1 MALLNLFNKKGTII
15 LYSAQ
20 QKDDYIE
27 KLDQANIPFKISEQ
41 KVGFSGDKI
50 VYVIKLNAKDLKNVK

>member
-27 KLDQANIPFKISEQ
+27 KLDQANIPFKISEK

>member
-1 MALLNLFNKKGTII
+1 MALLNLFNRKSTII
-15 LYSAQ
+15 LNSAQ

-27 KLDQANIPFKISEQ
+27 KLDQANIPYKISE
-41 KVGFSGDKI
+41 KKDSFSGDKI